1 MNETLLIAGH
11 EYRINVRRRG
21 FILTTLIVPVVGLI
35 ALLVGSF
42 FSDQDVEAM
51 FGPPTTTQPV
61 GVVDNTGQLT
71 PILPE
76 YREQFRAFDSA
87 ESGRAALRSETLSA
101 LLIIPPDYLET
112 GTVRALSRGDEH
124 GINPV
129 YRANIDAFFQAHLLR
144 DQLSPTLRAR
154 VLDPY
159 TLETAVLDSTGAEDA
174 QGDGA
179 GVVRLM
185 VAYSFGVLLVISIFF
200 SSTYLLR
207 SVAAE
212 KENRIMEI
220 LVSSVRPE
228 HLLAGKILGLGAL
241 GLTQVFVGV
250 AALLVLSLV
259 GVQLFDFPA
268 TWFTTILDAPGVLA
282 LALVYYLLGF
292 LVYAVLMGGV
302 GALGSSLQESQQVAG
317 IFTFFAILPVMFAGI
332 LIASPNALLARV
344 LSYIP
349 LTAPTAM
356 LLRLPL
362 TEVPLIDI
370 GISIGV
376 IVLVIPVALW
386 ASTKLFRAGMLLYG
400 QRPGLQQIVHILRQT

>member
-1 MNETLLIAGH
+1 
-11 EYRINVRRRG
+11 
-21 FILTTLIVPVVGLI
+21 
-35 ALLVGSF
+35 
-42 FSDQDVEAM
+42 
-51 FGPPTTTQPV
+51 
-61 GVVDNTGQLT
+61 
-71 PILPE
+71 
-76 YREQFRAFDSA
+76 
-87 ESGRAALRSETLSA
+87 
-101 LLIIPPDYLET
+101 
-112 GTVRALSRGDEH
+112 
-124 GINPV
+124 
-129 YRANIDAFFQAHLLR
+129 
-144 DQLSPTLRAR
+144 
-154 VLDPY
+154 
-159 TLETAVLDSTGAEDA
+159 
-174 QGDGA
+174 
-179 GVVRLM
+179 
-185 VAYSFGVLLVISIFF
+185 VLLVISIFF

-332 LIASPNALLARV
+332 LVASPNALLARV

-376 IVLVIPVALW
+376 LVLIIPVALW